1 MNEQHQEPK
10 MNKNQL
16 TIRKSTALILGKS
29 KSLLGVTK
37 KLLEGKSSG
46 LVKAKHE
53 DIRIIGDLMWETES
67 SMMNWYEAMEY
78 AENLRLGGYDDWRLA
93 TKEELGD
100 IVTLCGVA
108 LAMQDADDWNGI
120 WDKNK
125 KNKAYQD
132 CYKEKGFES
141 GFYWSSTDYADNV
154 NEAFY
159 LVFHYGYLGY
169 DNKNFSYYVRCVR
182 TGQ

>member
-1 MNEQHQEPK
+1 

-16 TIRKSTALILGKS
+16 TTKKSTALILGKS

-37 KLLEGKSSG
+37 KLLESSSKG
-46 LVKAKHE
+46 LGKAKHA
-53 DIRIIGDLMWETES
+53 DISIIGDLMWEKES

-93 TKEELGD
+93 SKEELGD
-100 IVTLCGVA
+100 IVTSCAVE
-108 LAMQDADDWNGI
+108 LAVQDEDDWNDI
-120 WDKNK
+120 WDKNQ

-132 CYKEKGFES
+132 CYKEKGFTS
-141 GFYWSSTDYADNV
+141 GFYWLSTDYAGNTD
-154 NEAFY
+154 EAWY
-159 LVFHYGYLGY
+159 VIFHYGYQAC

-182 TGQ
+182 TRQ

>member
-1 MNEQHQEPK
+1 

-16 TIRKSTALILGKS
+16 TTKKSTALILGKS

-37 KLLEGKSSG
+37 KLLEGKGSG

-53 DIRIIGDLMWETES
+53 DISIIGDLMWEADS

-100 IVTLCGVA
+100 IVTACAVE
-108 LAMQDADDWNGI
+108 LAVQDEDDWNDI

-125 KNKAYQD
+125 KNKAYQA
-132 CYKEKGFES
+132 CYEKKGFSS
-141 GFYWSSTDYADNV
+141 GFYWSSSEYADY
-154 NEAFY
+154 EALY
-159 LVFHYGYLGY
+159 VVFHYGYLGY
-169 DNKNFSYYVRCVR
+169 DNKKFSYYVRCVR
-182 TGQ
+182 TV